1 MADKDI
7 QIKLD
12 LLINNA
18 DAASSVKEVRAAIK
32 DLQSA
37 LINLDEGS
45 DEFIKASKKAGELQD
60 KVADVKD
67 SIKSF
72 NNSPIENVTNSF
84 GLLGQKIKNLDFKG
98 AKQQFSNLVTSTNT
112 LAKSFLGIQEGAG
125 YASIGIKGI
134 GKAFA
139 ATGIGLFV
147 IAVVALIANF
157 DKLKDAGGLIGDT
170 FKAIGQV
177 VDVVTKAFTDFT
189 DGIGLT
195 AIASKKAADQIIA
208 DQERIRKSQKENN
221 DFQADLLDAQ
231 GKDSSKRRKKNL
243 EEELSQ
249 AEDAQRNQ
257 YFILE
262 DIKRSGTEKEI
273 KAEQEKYDKLFDVQQ
288 DAERKLDLF
297 KATTATKEQKKR
309 EDDAKKAAD
318 DQKKNL
324 DESLAKQKEALQK
337 QLQELKDS
345 NELRTKQQVDGS
357 LEELKAREDGNQK
370 IIDFYNKNKSQL
382 VNLQIVTE
390 TQRKLVIQN
399 ALDDSLQANKKYYDD
414 LEKAC
419 QEGEDKITKEKKD
432 AADKQ
437 IKDQKELDDISKKN
451 FIDGEKSKDDLGKAG
466 IIKAG
471 DNLREAAKAEIQYNK
486 EKIDRLTKYGSF
498 ELEQLGITLD
508 AKELTISESNK
519 RIKEL
524 NDILQQDLF
533 NESKKALDEY
543 NQQLQAIAQ
552 NLGGVAGSVL
562 SGFGNIAT
570 SLGNSLQNYQ
580 ARVKDFIDSGKNGMS
595 EATAEILAGVEA
607 GLGAANELVGT
618 IGSALAEKSN
628 ERIAAVQTEKEEQI
642 KALEEQNKKGLIS
655 DEQLAKGKDKINQDA
670 YKKDLALRRKAFQ
683 QQKAIQIVQA
693 VIGTAQGVVAA
704 LANPFPLN
712 IAMAALA
719 GITGAVN
726 IGLIAAQKF
735 PEGGSAPSTS
745 TPSTPSASAEGLVNS
760 AGPNQFTPPQ
770 FQSIGDNR
778 FSKGGEGNLF
788 VLVDDINRGQRKV
801 SVIDDRSTVL

>member
-177 VDVVTKAFTDFT
+177 VEVVTKAFTDFT

-337 QLQELKDS
+337 QIQELKDS
-345 NELRTKQQVDGS
+345 NNLKIKQQVDGS
-357 LEELKAREDGNQK
+357 LEELKATEEANNK
-370 IIDFYNKNKSQL
+370 IVEFYNKHKDKLISL
-382 VNLQIVTE
+382 GIVTE
-390 TQRKLVIQN
+390 TQRKLIIQEAN
-399 ALDDSLQANKKYYDD
+399 DDSLKNNKKFYDD
-414 LEKAC
+414 LDKQC
-419 QEGEDKITKEKKD
+419 QDGEDKITATKK
-432 AADKQ
+432 AAAEKQ
-437 IKDQKELDDISKKN
+437 IKDQSELDDISKKN
-451 FIDGEKSKDDLGKAG
+451 FVDGENSKDDLGKAS
-466 IIKAG
+466 IIRAG
-471 DNLREAAKAEIQYNK
+471 DNLKKATEAEIQYNK
-486 EKIDRLTKYGSF
+486 DRIDRYTNYGEF
-498 ELEQLGITLD
+498 ELNALGVTEGQKQLIIAESLSKIKSLED
-508 AKELTISESNK
+508 KARLTTDEDN
-519 RIKEL
+519 
-524 NDILQQDLF
+524 
-533 NESKKALDEY
+533 KKALDEFASY
-543 NQQLQAIAQ
+543 AADIA
-552 NLGGVAGSVL
+552 NGLSGVAASV
-562 SGFGNIAT
+562 FGGISNISNSLAN
-570 SLGNSLQNYQ
+570 SLGNFQ
-580 ARVKDFIDSGKNGMS
+580 ARVKDFMDSGKNGMS

-628 ERIAAVQTEKEEQI
+628 ERIAAVQTEKEQQI
-642 KALEEQNKKGLIS
+642 KALEEQNKRGLIS

>member
-67 SIKSF
+67 SIRSF